1 MSDILSTYYKSNY
14 AIKNNVYNKRNY
26 YTPNKIVKIDTDKT
40 IKNLSQYGFYLS
52 ENNFILFPKKKKI
65 LPRLTINGTKYNSI
79 KKYLEETNDS
89 KKESNKTNNDILK
102 KNKNEVNK
110 YNDFIKLRNELGLTQ
125 KEMGEAS
132 NTIREIIAVI
142 ETRKKHP
149 QINTLIKILE
159 PFGYTL
165 SITKIKE
172 ETNESR

>member
-1 MSDILSTYYKSNY
+1 MEE
-14 AIKNNVYNKRNY
+14 
-26 YTPNKIVKIDTDKT
+26 
-40 IKNLSQYGFYLS
+40 Q
-52 ENNFILFPKKKKI
+52 KI
-65 LPRLTINGTKYNSI
+65 LNLEYNLI
-79 KKYLEETNDS
+79 C
-89 KKESNKTNNDILK
+89 
-102 KNKNEVNK
+102 
-110 YNDFIKLRNELGLTQ
+110 DFIKLRNELGLTQ

-172 ETNESR
+172 EKDESKYNKVRN